1 MSDVPM
7 PPSGGQ
13 YNFCV
18 EYAAAKIDQIRVA
31 TGHTGLCFRCRH
43 GFVVRR
49 EHDFDARIVCQQ
61 LNQRMPPD
69 VAACSRFVNSSQLT
83 IFELIQ
89 LCDPTDILSKQ
100 KAGFKQEAI

>member
-7 PPSGGQ
+7 PYGNQ
-13 YNFCV
+13 NFGV
-18 EYAAAKIDQIRVA
+18 EFAAAKIDQIRVA

-49 EHDFDARIVCQQ
+49 ERDFDARIVCQQ

-69 VAACSRFVNSSQLT
+69 VAACSRFINSSQLT

-89 LCDPTDILSKQ
+89 LCDPHDILSKK
-100 KAGFKQEAI
+100 KAGFKQEPL